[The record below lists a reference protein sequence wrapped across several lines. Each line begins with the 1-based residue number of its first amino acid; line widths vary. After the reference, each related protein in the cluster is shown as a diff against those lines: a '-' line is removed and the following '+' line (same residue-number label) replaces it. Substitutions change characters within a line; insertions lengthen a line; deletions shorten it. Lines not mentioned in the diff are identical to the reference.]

1 MEHARLESLKRVFEK
16 LAEIQKH
23 ELASTSSEEHL
34 DPNELDEIQTL
45 REIVSETMQPPQ
57 IYFTRT

>member
-1 MEHARLESLKRVFEK
+1 MEHARLESLKTVFEK